1 MALRGRAVLRSEVFA
16 GAVQDT
22 PSFDRSVIRNVEEG
36 AFREAHASSAEFT
49 HTPRPGSGEVRMI
62 DARRRSALKAARKD
76 SETLK
81 RSGEVTS
88 ALDVRPTPA
97 PSARRRAEPKPKPTA
112 AAPKPPGPAPS
123 EKLPPMTGFAA
134 ELFARKDPP
143 PSAPRVPL
151 LDVLIQGAAIAVFSS
166 VGVAIA
172 PQTPMTLAVSAF
184 APEFPVGTIAL
195 RQGNGS
201 ATLVLSIPEH
211 VRAQLERNL
220 GRRSD
225 GRDLI
230 RELVN
235 QVVGCIKNRLAQ
247 YQVTLRPSLPGS
259 MDRLQEL
266 EHLTPTTGALSVYPF
281 RTTHGQIYVAIK
293 GPLSETPLAYSGAT
307 NVGAEGD
314 IIVF

>member
-1 MALRGRAVLRSEVFA
+1 
-16 GAVQDT
+16 
-22 PSFDRSVIRNVEEG
+22 
-36 AFREAHASSAEFT
+36 
-49 HTPRPGSGEVRMI
+49 MI
-62 DARRRSALKAARKD
+62 DARRRHGLKGARKD
-76 SETLK
+76 AEPLK
-81 RSGEVTS
+81 RSGEVTT
-88 ALDVRPTPA
+88 ALNVRHTPA
-97 PSARRRAEPKPKPTA
+97 PSTRKRAESRLKPTA
-112 AAPKPPGPAPS
+112 AAPKPAAPAPS

-143 PSAPRVPL
+143 SSAPRVPL

-235 QVVGCIKNRLAQ
+235 QVVGCLKNRLAQ
-247 YQVTLRPSLPGS
+247 YQVTLRPSLPSS

-266 EHLTPTTGALSVYPF
+266 EHLTPTTGALTVYPF
-281 RTTHGQIYVAIK
+281 RTTHGQIFLAIK
-293 GPLSETPLAYSGAT
+293 GLLAETPLAYSGAT
-307 NVGAEGD
+307 HVGAEGEV
-314 IIVF
+314 IVF